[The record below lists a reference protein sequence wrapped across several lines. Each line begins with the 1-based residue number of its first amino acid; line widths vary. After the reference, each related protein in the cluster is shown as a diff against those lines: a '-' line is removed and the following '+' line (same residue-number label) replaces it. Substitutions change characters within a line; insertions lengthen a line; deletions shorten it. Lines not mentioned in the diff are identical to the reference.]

1 MSGSLCLFLSTE
13 TSGPLLFRKELKH
26 MLRHRKASTSAG
38 RVGSPFSSRS
48 TWAFLADPLGV
59 GDRDLRRQG
68 EVLLMAGVSGIVTLT
83 LVKEKL
89 GGSGSCCFL
98 HDRIT
103 LPACEC
109 LSEVLWG
116 LKARRVGRAPSVFI
130 PRRGRGSSSKGRL
143 WRGQADADIELVSAP
158 IPTAWKSSTPTPPH
172 TPPPQTHLLPQV

>member
-1 MSGSLCLFLSTE
+1 
-13 TSGPLLFRKELKH
+13 

-59 GDRDLRRQG
+59 GDGDLRRQG
-68 EVLLMAGVSGIVTLT
+68 EVPLMAGVSGIVTLT

-103 LPACEC
+103 LPGLRLGSCVCEC
-109 LSEVLWG
+109 LSEVL
-116 LKARRVGRAPSVFI
+116 
-130 PRRGRGSSSKGRL
+130 
-143 WRGQADADIELVSAP
+143 
-158 IPTAWKSSTPTPPH
+158 
-172 TPPPQTHLLPQV
+172 